1 MAAPQHVLRGV
12 IAAMVTPMREDEE
25 LDLAAVP
32 GLVGHLL
39 EREGVH
45 GLLVLGGTGELAS
58 LSGEEREQVVTA
70 AIAAVAR
77 RVPVI
82 VGVSGA
88 ATREVVRNS
97 EAAEALGAD
106 AVLVGHP
113 LYWRPAVRELRRFY
127 ADVASATGVPLILYN
142 NPGATGVDLQPEV
155 VAALVADGHVEY
167 VKESSGDASR
177 VTRLRRLCG
186 DGLGV
191 LCGADHLAFEA
202 FAAGAQGFIAA
213 SANAIGRQAV
223 ELYRLTTEEGD
234 LAAARALNDRLS
246 PFATL
251 IETTGK
257 YVQLAKLALDDRGI
271 RVGPPRRPLLP
282 LDAAETTLARA
293 ALATARRP
301 APVVSASP
309 EARR

>member
-1 MAAPQHVLRGV
+1 MVGPQHVLRGV

-32 GLVGHLL
+32 GLVEHLL

-58 LSGEEREQVVTA
+58 LSSEEREQMVTS
-70 AIAAVAR
+70 AITAVAR

-97 EAAEALGAD
+97 EAAQALGAD

-113 LYWRPAVRELRRFY
+113 LYWRPSVREVHRFY
-127 ADVASATGVPLILYN
+127 ADVASAVGVPLILYN
-142 NPGATGVDLQPEV
+142 NPGATGIDLQPED
-155 VAALVADGHVEY
+155 VAALVADGHVHY

-177 VTRLRRLCG
+177 ITRLRRLCG

-223 ELYRLTTEEGD
+223 ELYRLTTGGGD
-234 LAAARALNDRLS
+234 LTAARALNDQLS

-257 YVQLAKLALDDRGI
+257 YVQLAKLALNDRGI

-282 LDAAETTLARA
+282 LDAAETALARA
-293 ALATARRP
+293 ALAIARQP
-301 APVVSASP
+301 SPVVSTSL

>member
-1 MAAPQHVLRGV
+1 MAGLQHVLRGV
-12 IAAMVTPMREDEE
+12 IAAMVTPMRDDEE

-32 GLVGHLL
+32 PLVEHLL
-39 EREGVH
+39 GGEGVH

-58 LSGEEREQVVTA
+58 LTYEEREQMVNA
-70 AIAAVAR
+70 AIAAVAH
-77 RVPVI
+77 RVPVL

-97 EAAEALGAD
+97 ETAQALGAD

-113 LYWRPAVRELRRFY
+113 LYWRPTVREVRRFY

-155 VAALVADGHVEY
+155 VAELVADGHVQY

-177 VTRLRRLCG
+177 ITRLRQLCG
-186 DGLGV
+186 KRLGV

-202 FAAGAQGFIAA
+202 FASGAQGFIAA
-213 SANAIGRQAV
+213 SANAVGRQAV
-223 ELYRLTTEEGD
+223 ELYRLVTEAGD
-234 LAAARALNDRLS
+234 LTTARTLNDQLS

-251 IETTGK
+251 IETSGK
-257 YVQLAKLALDDRGI
+257 YVQLAKLALNDQGV

-282 LDAAETTLARA
+282 LDATEVATARA
-293 ALATARRP
+293 ALDVALRRP
-301 APVVSASP
+301 PVVSASE

>member
-1 MAAPQHVLRGV
+1 MTGPQRVLRGV

-32 GLVGHLL
+32 PLVEHLL
-39 EREGVH
+39 TDEGVQ

-58 LSGEEREQVVTA
+58 LAYDEREQMVSS
-70 AIAAVAR
+70 AIAAVAH

-97 EAAEALGAD
+97 EAAQALGAD
-106 AVLVGHP
+106 ALLVGHP
-113 LYWRPAVRELRRFY
+113 LYWHPAVREVRRFY
-127 ADVASATGVPLILYN
+127 ADVASAAGVPLILYN

-155 VAALVADGHVEY
+155 VAELVADGHVQY

-177 VTRLRRLCG
+177 ITRLRRLCG
-186 DGLGV
+186 ARLGV

-213 SANAIGRQAV
+213 SANAVGRQAV
-223 ELYRLTTEEGD
+223 ELHRLMTEEGD
-234 LAAARALNDRLS
+234 LTAARALNDRLS

-257 YVQLAKLALDDRGI
+257 YVQLAKLALNDQGI

-282 LDAAETTLARA
+282 LDATEAVTARA
-293 ALATARRP
+293 ALAVALRRPTAARR
-301 APVVSASP
+301 
-309 EARR
+309 